1 MSDEAQT
8 VSEGI
13 RDYGTAFDSNKDVL
27 KKDVDPTVAESLT
40 SESSSEGEQAG
51 VQAIEAI
58 ARTWSPWSLM
68 LAYVG
73 ISLLAIAT
81 SLEQNTTLNLTV
93 FATSSFGHQTLIS
106 TVTLV
111 QGVILGVVKPPMAKI
126 ADVFGRL
133 EAFSISILLYMI
145 GYIQQ
150 AGANNVKAFASAEIF
165 YAAGETG
172 LQILI
177 QIFIADTTNL
187 TWRAFFSSFVD
198 LPFLFTVWV
207 GPVIASSISNAA
219 SWRWGYGIWAIVL
232 PVAFLPLVV
241 SLVVNYRKA
250 ARASGKKHSPDR
262 GQSISQTLKG
272 LWFELDFFGLLLLC
286 AAVSLILLPLTL
298 APQANGKWH
307 NGSMIAMLVV
317 GAVCLIVFPFWERSQ
332 KLAPLAYYLSVQP
345 YFQSYLLV
353 VQDQS
358 LTAAG
363 HITQVFSFSSSVA
376 SVLVG
381 LVIKF
386 TGHYKY
392 FITLGSCIYL
402 LGIGLMIKYRTQ
414 GASVGSL
421 VGTQIAVGIGGG
433 MANVPVQIGV
443 QASASHQ
450 QVAAATAVYLTVLE
464 IGGAVGSAISG
475 AVWSSNILSKL
486 EQYLPPESRSE
497 AATIFASIT
506 TASTSY
512 PRGTPERAAIDR
524 AYQETM
530 RILLIIAVC
539 VCVMPIALSFFMKN
553 YQLDKM
559 DQKVEGLVIGGNEQS
574 SGVSEARP
582 LNAHVS
588 RRTRAR
594 LLNNICVVVGDGAV
608 GKTCLLISYTTNKFP
623 SEYVPTVFDNYAVT
637 VMIGDEPYTL
647 GLFDTAGQEDYDRL
661 RPLSYPQTDVFLVCF
676 SVTSPA
682 SFENVREKW
691 FPEVHH
697 HCPGVPCLVVGTQV
711 DLREDQN
718 VREKLR
724 KQKMAPVEREDGV
737 KMAKELGAVK
747 YVECS
752 ALTQFKLKDVFDE
765 AIVAALEPSPKSG
778 GKPKRDKKCA
788 IL

>member
-332 KLAPLAYYLSVQP
+332 KLAPRAFFPKDLFRQRTVVVGVMWAFFYFSELGQGRELKQNPLLTSLSSGP

-594 LLNNICVVVGDGAV
+594 RLFRRSD
-608 GKTCLLISYTTNKFP
+608 
-623 SEYVPTVFDNYAVT
+623 
-637 VMIGDEPYTL
+637 DEE
-647 GLFDTAGQEDYDRL
+647 TA
-661 RPLSYPQTDVFLVCF
+661 
-676 SVTSPA
+676 
-682 SFENVREKW
+682 
-691 FPEVHH
+691 
-697 HCPGVPCLVVGTQV
+697 
-711 DLREDQN
+711 
-718 VREKLR
+718 
-724 KQKMAPVEREDGV
+724 
-737 KMAKELGAVK
+737 
-747 YVECS
+747 
-752 ALTQFKLKDVFDE
+752 
-765 AIVAALEPSPKSG
+765 
-778 GKPKRDKKCA
+778 
-788 IL
+788 